1 MIILGGILVVG
12 AGVDPHGLGFAGLG
26 KATLFVE
33 GNGVLVGD
41 EDALME
47 VLVFGEE
54 ACDNFFA
61 DTLALVGGMDEEVG
75 EVDDEVA
82 VGDGIAEADEVFVVP
97 SGDEGVGVEE
107 AFV

>member
-1 MIILGGILVVG
+1 VIS
-12 AGVDPHGLGFAGLG
+12 AGVDPHGLGLSGLG
-26 KATLFVE
+26 EAAFFVE
-33 GNGVLVGD
+33 GDGVLVGD
-41 EDALME
+41 EDALVK

-61 DTLALVGGMDEEVG
+61 DALTLVGGMDEEVG

-82 VGDGIAEADEVFVVP
+82 VGDGVAKANEVFVVP
-97 SGDEGVGVEE
+97 GGNEGVRVEE